1 MITISFHCRNK
12 SFTPTSFLYKALSS
26 NPLEASPCIY
36 RDSFGNYRTKKKH
49 TQKMLKISVPHT
61 DLQFCPCY
69 CLEGITGRF
78 CNPGNLGRE
87 GKQLVLLLRR
97 MRDEVKLCRHC
108 LAFLLPP
115 ARVGTVPRQSRSPTK
130 YFPALPWINVSSDTK
145 NIGGRWI
152 HVHWVWMRAAC
163 RGRQGGCSEA
173 RKEETNCRARRVWKG
188 GMHQRVWFMAPVRE
202 HIV

>member
-87 GKQLVLLLRR
+87 GKQLVL
-97 MRDEVKLCRHC
+97 
-108 LAFLLPP
+108 
-115 ARVGTVPRQSRSPTK
+115 T
-130 YFPALPWINVSSDTK
+130 
-145 NIGGRWI
+145 
-152 HVHWVWMRAAC
+152 AA
-163 RGRQGGCSEA
+163 E
-173 RKEETNCRARRVWKG
+173 NARRGQTVQALLGISPATSPGRNSTEAK
-188 GMHQRVWFMAPVRE
+188 QITYKILSCSLLDKCFLRY
-202 HIV
+202 